1 MRGNMVADVAPAV
14 GESIRLF
21 LVAGRADGLITAEL
35 INWTGHTLVGGIDDL
50 PALLA
55 RPEAVRPGVYFLLG
69 DDGDPTT
76 PKLYI
81 GETEN
86 IRERLIQHERTD
98 KKAFVER
105 VCVITSK
112 DANLTKAHIRYL
124 ESKLIASAEK
134 VGRAKLDN
142 GTRPPPPPLPEA
154 DQSDMEKFLRHLS
167 ILLPVLGF
175 DFFWTPRGETPP
187 SAGQPAAAA
196 PELFLGPDPATAL
209 ARATYI
215 DGRVTIL
222 AGSHAR
228 ANAPQSVNHYR
239 GQREAHIAAGRL
251 QLQADQTYVFTT
263 DIEFASPSAAAAVAL
278 DRNSNG
284 RIEWRVKGTGQT
296 LQAWQTAQLPV
307 STEE

>member
-1 MRGNMVADVAPAV
+1 MTIPDVSAV
-14 GESIRLF
+14 SGESIRLF
-21 LVAGRADGLITAEL
+21 LVTGRPDGLMTAEL

-55 RPEAVRPGVYFLLG
+55 RPESARPGVYFLLG

-105 VCVITSK
+105 VCVVTSK

-134 VGRAKLDN
+134 MGRVKLDN

-154 DQSDMEKFLRHLS
+154 DLSDMEKFLRHLS
-167 ILLPVLGF
+167 IMLPVVGF
-175 DFFWTPRGETPP
+175 DFFWTPRVETAP
-187 SAGQPAAAA
+187 SDGRPATTAL
-196 PELFLGPDPATAL
+196 ELFLGSDITSAL
-209 ARATYI
+209 AHAKYQ

-228 ANAPQSVNHYR
+228 ADAPQSTNQYR
-239 GQREAHIAAGRL
+239 GQRQAHIAAGRM
-251 QLQADQTYVFTT
+251 QLEADQTYRFIT
-263 DIEFASPSAAAAVAL
+263 DIDFTSPSAAAAVAL
-278 DRNSNG
+278 DRNANG
-284 RIEWRVKGTGQT
+284 RTEWRVKGTGQT
-296 LQAWQTAQLPV
+296 LLAWQAEQLPV
-307 STEE
+307 STGE